1 MEGEMIKKRNIR
13 QIRKEMSEAFANA
26 RKVVRCNNK
35 RKMDGVAMVRARG
48 YVKAAYNRKV
58 V

>member
-1 MEGEMIKKRNIR
+1 MIKKRNIR

-48 YVKAAYNRKV
+48 YVKAAENRKAKE
-58 V
+58 